1 MNDLKGKILAITRS
15 SEDSKEFLQMVSSK
29 GGTGLPLPTIEI
41 TPAHPEAARS
51 FLDVLRSK
59 RHEYCAFMSAQAV
72 EAVLGRAENQEI
84 KSALEQT
91 RIVAVGPKTR
101 TKLEE
106 FGLRVEFVPTEFSSK
121 GLAKMFSNMNP
132 SGKKIIIPR
141 SAAAGDYAAG
151 ALRSLGMEVD
161 EISLYSVR
169 TSELTDE
176 WKRFSALLQENKID
190 AIIFTSAS
198 SVTSFFEILANLG
211 QELDLNRATEIISI
225 GPFTS
230 EALRKRKIECHEST
244 IHTVRGALELATT
257 VLTK

>member
-1 MNDLKGKILAITRS
+1 MNSLRCKIIAITRS
-15 SEDSKEFLQMVSSK
+15 SGDAKEFLQLVNAK
-29 GGTGLPLPTIEI
+29 GGIGLPLPTIEI
-41 TPAHPEAARS
+41 TPVHPEAARK
-51 FLDVLRSK
+51 FVDELRSK
-59 RHEYCAFMSAQAV
+59 RHEYCAFLSAQAV
-72 EAVLGRAENQEI
+72 EAVLARAERDEI
-84 KSALEQT
+84 KSALKHA

-101 TKLEE
+101 AKLEE
-106 FGLRVEFVPTEFSSK
+106 FGFHVDFMPTEFSSK
-121 GLAKMFSNMNP
+121 GMAKMFASMNP

-141 SAAAGDYAAG
+141 SAAAGNYVAV

-176 WKRFSALLQENKID
+176 WKRFSALLQERKID

-198 SVTSFFEILANLG
+198 SVHSFFEILGNLS
-211 QELDLNRATEIISI
+211 QDIDLNNATEVVSI

-230 EALRKRKIECHEST
+230 EALKKRRVECHEST
-244 IHTVRGALELATT
+244 VHTVKGALELAAT